1 MQNCQNS
8 VKKKDKKKAK
18 KRKRKFIMVLTLEG
32 AEKVCVTYS

>member
-8 VKKKDKKKAK
+8 VKKKDRKKAK

-32 AEKVCVTYS
+32 AGKVCITYS